1 MNPTKILKNR
11 VAAGI
16 FIGAIITIILAAL
29 SSFTIFR
36 TWHLKIADTL
46 YTRNAPTSEIV
57 IIAID
62 TKSTNHSMQGGLG
75 KYAQWS
81 RDNYT
86 NLLEVLKNENP
97 KVITFDVIFSTPT
110 QSLPFQDI
118 RTFKYDL
125 DKNATNKEKLEA
137 YESFLNENSST
148 LENAID
154 TRLAEKFA
162 EFDNIVLGFVYEG
175 GSPIF
180 PLKKFSE
187 NATLGFANAE
197 LDADGVLRQSEISF
211 EAETPEQ
218 LNNEP
223 GIKIYDSLALATVK
237 KYLEPEAIQ
246 IPLENEKMNIN
257 YFADPFEYK
266 MISFVDVLNKNF
278 EPDTFKNKIVLIGAT
293 DFKSIKDDTVTPRS
307 NKITM
312 PGVEAWA
319 NQIQTILEQK
329 FLTNQTTFSKIAVVA
344 IISIGLMIALNFL
357 GIILSIAVAIT
368 AIILYILAAHF
379 LYYHGIILNMVY
391 PFLAIILSYLASWV
405 YKFFIADKK
414 KREIKSAF
422 GHYLSKELVE
432 QISKNPDI
440 LKLGGETKEIT
451 VFFSDIKNSTTI
463 SESTP
468 TEKWVAQ
475 INEYFTAM
483 EKIIKDSGGTLDK
496 YEGDAIMGFWNAPL
510 PQGDHIERAY
520 NTALAMQKELQ
531 NLNEKWGME
540 GRPQLEIR
548 IGINTG
554 EAIVGNFG
562 SLDRF
567 DYTVMGD
574 TVNTASRLESFAC
587 KKFMARIIVSA
598 ADEKIAAIKGKYNL
612 EELESLI
619 LPGKKTAVKTYKLTS

>member
-1 MNPTKILKNR
+1 MNPTNFLKNR
-11 VAAGI
+11 AVAGLL
-16 FIGAIITIILAAL
+16 IGAIISIVLATM
-29 SSFTIFR
+29 SFLGIFS

-75 KYAQWS
+75 KYSEWS

-125 DKNATNKEKLEA
+125 DKSATNKEKLES
-137 YESFLNENSST
+137 YETFLDENSST

-187 NATLGFANAE
+187 NTTLGFANAE
-197 LDADGVLRQSEISF
+197 LDADGVLRQSKISF
-211 EAETPEQ
+211 ETET
-218 LNNEP
+218 
-223 GIKIYDSLALATVK
+223 KIYDSLALATVK
-237 KYLEPEAIQ
+237 KYLETETIQ
-246 IPLENEKMNIN
+246 IPLENKKMNIN

-329 FLTNQTTFSKIAVVA
+329 FLTNQTTFSKIAVIA
-344 IISIGLMIALNFL
+344 LIAAGLTIALNFL
-357 GIILSIAVAIT
+357 GIILSITVAIT
-368 AIILYILAAHF
+368 AIILYILAAHL
-379 LYYHGIILNMVY
+379 LYYQGIILNMVY

-510 PQGDHIERAY
+510 PQEDHVERAY
-520 NTALAMQKELQ
+520 NTAMAMQKELQ
-531 NLNEKWGME
+531 KLNQKWGME

-587 KKFMARIIVSA
+587 KKFGAKIIVSA
-598 ADEKIAAIKGKYNL
+598 PDEKIAAIKGKYNL

-619 LPGKKTAVKTYKLTS
+619 LPGKKTSVKVYKLA